1 MDIVEIVQNT
11 ECFGVKSMVF
21 VTNRQPSVSSSS
33 QVASKRSD
41 AHSLENTLQIAL
53 EHARR
58 LTQMYGPEAPEVAIA
73 WDVVEELRT
82 AQRHQT
88 ETQRRQT
95 ANPQAAFATYCD
107 RYPEA
112 RECRIYD
119 V

>member
-1 MDIVEIVQNT
+1 MVEIVQNT
-11 ECFGVKSMVF
+11 EYFGVKSMVF

-33 QVASKRSD
+33 KIACKKPD
-41 AHSLENTLQIAL
+41 AHSLEHTLQIAL

-82 AQRHQT
+82 AQRRQT
-88 ETQRRQT
+88 VAQQRQT
-95 ANPQAAFATYCD
+95 ANPQVAFATYCD